1 MQSLNQTIMKFIYT
15 SFFTLLFTL
24 TSLNN
29 FSQDIKSCGT
39 QTSTEDLEFINNNMN
54 LIRFYENEYT
64 T

>member
-1 MQSLNQTIMKFIYT
+1 MKFIYT